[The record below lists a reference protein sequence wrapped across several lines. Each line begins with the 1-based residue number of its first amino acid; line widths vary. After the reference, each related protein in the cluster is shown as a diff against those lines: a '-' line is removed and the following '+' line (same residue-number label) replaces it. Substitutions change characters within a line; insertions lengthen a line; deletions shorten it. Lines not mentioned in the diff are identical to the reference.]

1 MLKWA
6 REGVSSPES
15 SPELKMAVGE
25 EEVFG
30 LVSVASG
37 SNGLDRTTQRTTA
50 ERYVIGARREVD
62 RERGIDGARQRLPR

>member
-1 MLKWA
+1 
-6 REGVSSPES
+6 
-15 SPELKMAVGE
+15 MAVGE
-25 EEVFG
+25 EEVVG

-62 RERGIDGARQRLPR
+62 KERGIDGARQRLPR